1 MCGFIFQKKTCP
13 IKVLDKKQ
21 FFQASKLIFNR
32 GPDNK
37 TFYHDKNHN
46 IFHARLN
53 IIDLKS
59 RANQP
64 MHFEDYSI
72 VYNGEIYNFKEIKNE
87 LQKFFKFKTS
97 SDTEVLLYSYIK
109 WGDKMFQKLNGMYSF
124 IIYNFKKNIIFF
136 GRDLFGQ
143 KPLYYFLDKNEIILS
158 SEIKPILKLQKLK
171 KINFEKKEINKYL
184 NYNFYGDSKLTFF
197 KNVFQVPPG
206 NYGYIKNNRLILK
219 KMKIRANNK
228 KIKNKKI
235 FNILKNEIK
244 SHLISDVKVAILI
257 SDGVDSKSILDF
269 SEKIFK
275 KNLKLFN
282 LEFEDFDNSLFKKKY
297 SYKYRKELIST
308 KFNKSDLLKFL
319 DKTSVVC
326 ETPVLGLF
334 TLGMMKLFKKI
345 KDNKI
350 KVVLNGQGI
359 DEIFGGYDLLY
370 KNIKSGQIYHPSG
383 KALTNDNRIC
393 LKSKINKFNIGSD
406 LKSKRKKMAFI
417 SKIPKVLNQFDKI
430 SMNFS
435 IENRS
440 PYLTPSLAK
449 IMNRLNSNQLYC
461 KNKPKFIFRK
471 ILYDLTKDNF
481 YFNDKLYEQSPQPKF
496 LLEEKNFLK
505 IKEIFKKKNHCDEF
519 FVKKNIIKYL
529 NDFKI
534 KKNNG
539 FLVWQYLSLNSFL
552 NSFKKINFS

>member
-1 MCGFIFQKKTCP
+1 MCGFIFQKKTHP
-13 IKVLDKKQ
+13 KKVLDKKQ
-21 FFQASKLIFNR
+21 FFLASKLIFNR

-72 VYNGEIYNFKEIKNE
+72 IYNGEIYNFKEIKNE
-87 LQKFFKFKTS
+87 LQKYFKFKTS

-109 WGDKMFQKLNGMYSF
+109 WGDKMFHKINGMYSF

-136 GRDLFGQ
+136 ARDLFGQ

-228 KIKNKKI
+228 KIKKI
-235 FNILKNEIK
+235 KISNILKNEIK
-244 SHLISDVKVAILI
+244 NNLISDVKVAILI
-257 SDGVDSKSILDF
+257 SDGIDSKSILDF
-269 SEKIFK
+269 SEKLFK

-282 LEFEDFDNSLFKKKY
+282 LEFEDFDNSLFKKEY
-297 SYKYRKELIST
+297 NSKYRKELVST
-308 KFNKSDLLKFL
+308 KFNKRDLLKFL

-326 ETPVLGLF
+326 ETPILGLF
-334 TLGMMKLFKKI
+334 TLGLMKLFKKI

-370 KNIKSGQIYHPSG
+370 KNVKSGQIYHPSG
-383 KALTNDNRIC
+383 KVLANDDLIYLRN
-393 LKSKINKFNIGSD
+393 KIKKFNIGSD
-406 LKSKRKKMAFI
+406 LKSKRNKMAFI

-440 PYLTPSLAK
+440 PYLTPNLAK
-449 IMNRLNSNQLYC
+449 IMSRLKLNQLYC

-471 ILYDLTKDNF
+471 ILYDLTKDSF

-505 IKEIFKKKNHCDEF
+505 IKKIFKKKNYCDEF
-519 FVKKNIIKYL
+519 FIKKNIIKYL
-529 NDFKI
+529 NDFKT
-534 KKNNG
+534 KKNSG